1 MRIVRSAS
9 MLTTRPGF
17 AISAQEM
24 DTIGPALTRG
34 LSHSERVVA
43 WQKRQDA
50 SWLGSCLWIGA
61 QNVARRSRLKHT
73 KAHTD
78 KAPWR

>member
-50 SWLGSCLWIGA
+50 SWLGSCL
-61 QNVARRSRLKHT
+61 
-73 KAHTD
+73 
-78 KAPWR
+78 